1 MLTMRDHDIADYT
14 DLRDMD
20 ATDVG
25 VLGDDDRACLKELG
39 QYLVAADAWQ
49 RFAIW
54 LLHKHFE
61 PTDGQIFV
69 ESAIEEPRKIETA
82 LIDRSALGGDAL
94 HTTAVRFDETVN
106 SGVGVI
112 GMEFSR
118 PAHFGPTA
126 PLSPDDEDVL
136 AGIAQR
142 LKAHDKTDR
151 FGVKLIRD
159 PLGLAPHE
167 VLLETCDTTHH
178 LLTSD
183 VTERSAIRPETFTET
198 VWNYRPVQGE
208 VDMIVMQDCNI
219 GCFTAGEGH
228 ELQHGQGQGDDQDD

>member
-1 MLTMRDHDIADYT
+1 MLTMRDHDVEDYT

-39 QYLVAADAWQ
+39 QYLVDTDAWQ

-54 LLHKHFE
+54 LLHKHFD
-61 PTDGQIFV
+61 PADGQTFV
-69 ESAIEEPRKIETA
+69 ESAIAAPRKIETA
-82 LIDRSALGGDAL
+82 LIDRSVLGDETL
-94 HTTAVRFDETVN
+94 HTTAFRFDESAD

-118 PAHFGPTA
+118 PAHFGTS
-126 PLSPDDEDVL
+126 PLSADDEDVL

-142 LKAHDKTDR
+142 LAAHDKTGR

-167 VLLETCDTTHH
+167 VLLETCDTAQR

-228 ELQHGQGQGDDQDD
+228 DLQHGQGEGDDQDD